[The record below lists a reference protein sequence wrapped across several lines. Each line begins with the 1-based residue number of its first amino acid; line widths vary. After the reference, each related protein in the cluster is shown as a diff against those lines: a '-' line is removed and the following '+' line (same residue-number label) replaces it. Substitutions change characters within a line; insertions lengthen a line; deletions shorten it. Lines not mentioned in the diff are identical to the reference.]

1 MDHKIF
7 SYWFITHLAILSLLF
22 NDVVPSF
29 PPGYN
34 DGPKNGYNNGYN
46 SGYNNGYNNGHGSR
60 GYGIISN
67 LDYRFYDRSCPR
79 LQMMVKSGVWRA
91 FKDDSRIAASLLRLH
106 FHDCF
111 VNGCDGS
118 ILLDDSDDFKG
129 EKNAL
134 PNRNSVR
141 GFDVIEDIKSDIES
155 ACPLTVS
162 CADIVAL
169 AAREAVV
176 LTGGPFWPV
185 PLGRRDSLTA
195 SEQAANT
202 NLPSPFEPLENITAK
217 FVSLGLD
224 FKDVVVLSGAH
235 TIGFAQCFVFK
246 HRLFNF
252 KGSGQPDPNLAAS
265 SDLLSKLT
273 DTCPD
278 VDSSNSNLAALDAA
292 SVVKFDNA
300 YYVNLMNNVGLLDS
314 DQILMSDSN
323 AAALVKSYSANPY
336 LFSRDFAVSM
346 VKMGNIGV
354 MTGSDGVIRAKCGFP
369 G

>member
-1 MDHKIF
+1 MPLRLVMFDGT
-7 SYWFITHLAILSLLF
+7 SA
-22 NDVVPSF
+22 VPMVL
-29 PPGYN
+29 N
-34 DGPKNGYNNGYN
+34 
-46 SGYNNGYNNGHGSR
+46 
-60 GYGIISN
+60 N

-79 LQMMVKSGVWRA
+79 LQMIVKTGVWRA

-118 ILLDDSDDFKG
+118 ILLEDSEDFKG
-129 EKNAL
+129 EKNAR
-134 PNRNSVR
+134 PNKNSVR
-141 GFDVIEDIKSDIES
+141 GFEVIEDIKSEIES
-155 ACPLTVS
+155 SCPMTVS

-176 LTGGPFWPV
+176 ITGGPFWPV

-202 NLPSPFEPLENITAK
+202 NLPSPLEPLANITAK
-217 FVSLGLD
+217 FVTLGLD
-224 FKDVVVLSGAH
+224 LRDVVVLSGAH
-235 TIGFAQCFVFK
+235 TIGFAQCFLFK

-252 KGSGQPDPNLAAS
+252 KGSGQPDPNLVAS
-265 SDLLSKLT
+265 SSLLSKLKN
-273 DTCPD
+273 TCPN
-278 VDSSNSNLAALDAA
+278 VDSSDSKLAALDAA
-292 SVVKFDNA
+292 SAVKFDNA
-300 YYVNLMNNVGLLDS
+300 YYVNIMNNVGLLDS
-314 DQILMSDSN
+314 DNTLMTDSTS
-323 AAALVKSYSANPY
+323 AALVKSYSENPY

>member
-1 MDHKIF
+1 MDRKIF
-7 SYWFITHLAILSLLF
+7 SYWFVSCLAIFLF
-22 NDVVPSF
+22 NDFVSSF
-29 PPGYN
+29 PSGYT
-34 DGPKNGYNNGYN
+34 NGY
-46 SGYNNGYNNGHGSR
+46 SNGHGS
-60 GYGIISN
+60 YGISTSN

-79 LQMMVKSGVWRA
+79 LQTIVKSGVWKA

-118 ILLDDSDDFKG
+118 ILLNDSEDFKG
-129 EKNAL
+129 EKNAR
-134 PNRNSVR
+134 PNKNSVR
-141 GFDVIEDIKSDIES
+141 GYEVIEDIKTDIETS
-155 ACPLTVS
+155 CPLTVS

-202 NLPSPFEPLENITAK
+202 NLPSPFEPLANITAK
-217 FVSLGLD
+217 FVNLGLD
-224 FKDVVVLSGAH
+224 LKDVVVLSGAH

-265 SDLLSKLT
+265 SALLSKLT
-273 DTCPD
+273 DTCPN
-278 VDSSNSNLAALDAA
+278 VNSSDSKLAALDAA
-292 SVVKFDNA
+292 SSVKFDNA

-314 DQILMSDSN
+314 DQTLMSDSTS
-323 AAALVKSYSANPY
+323 AALVKSYSENPY
-336 LFSRDFAVSM
+336 LFSRDFAISM
-346 VKMGNIGV
+346 IKMGKIGV

>member
-1 MDHKIF
+1 MDRKIF
-7 SYWFITHLAILSLLF
+7 SCWFVTHLAILSLLF
-22 NDVVPSF
+22 NDFVSSF
-29 PPGYN
+29 P
-34 DGPKNGYNNGYN
+34 
-46 SGYNNGYNNGHGSR
+46 SGYNNGPGPH
-60 GYGIISN
+60 GYGLVSN

-79 LQMMVKSGVWRA
+79 LQMIVKSGVWKA
-91 FKDDSRIAASLLRLH
+91 FKDDSRIAASILRLH

-118 ILLDDSDDFKG
+118 ILLEDTEDFKG
-129 EKNAL
+129 EKNAR

-141 GFDVIEDIKSDIES
+141 GFEVIENIKSDIES
-155 ACPLTVS
+155 SCPLTVS

-195 SEQAANT
+195 SEEAANT
-202 NLPSPFEPLENITAK
+202 NLPSPIEPLANITAK
-217 FVSLGLD
+217 FVALGLD
-224 FKDVVVLSGAH
+224 LKDVVVLSGAH

-265 SDLLSKLT
+265 SALLSKLKN
-273 DTCPD
+273 TCPN
-278 VDSSNSNLAALDAA
+278 VDSSDSKLAALDAA
-292 SVVKFDNA
+292 SAVKFDNA

-314 DQILMSDSN
+314 DQTLMTDST
-323 AAALVKSYSANPY
+323 AAALVKSYSENPY

>member
-1 MDHKIF
+1 MDRKSF
-7 SYWFITHLAILSLLF
+7 SYWFVTYLAILTLFF
-22 NDVVPSF
+22 NDYVSSF
-29 PPGYN
+29 P
-34 DGPKNGYNNGYN
+34 
-46 SGYNNGYNNGHGSR
+46 SGYNNGPGPQ
-60 GYGIISN
+60 GYGLVSN

-79 LQMMVKSGVWRA
+79 LQMIVKSGVWKA
-91 FKDDSRIAASLLRLH
+91 FKVDSRIAASILRLH

-118 ILLDDSDDFKG
+118 ILLEDTEDFRG
-129 EKNAL
+129 EKNAR

-141 GFDVIEDIKSDIES
+141 GFEVIENIKSDIES
-155 ACPLTVS
+155 SCPLTVS

-202 NLPSPFEPLENITAK
+202 NLPSPFEPLANITAK
-217 FVSLGLD
+217 FVALGLD
-224 FKDVVVLSGAH
+224 LKDVVVLSGAH

-265 SDLLSKLT
+265 SVLLSKLKN
-273 DTCPD
+273 TCPN
-278 VDSSNSNLAALDAA
+278 VDSSDSKLAALDAA
-292 SVVKFDNA
+292 SAVKFDNA

-314 DQILMSDSN
+314 DQTLMTDST
-323 AAALVKSYSANPY
+323 AAALVKSYSENPY